1 MSFASRGLL
10 YRVVACT
17 LKTAA
22 LIVVMAVLTGWGPRV
37 TDPPTAVLGEV
48 EVLGLEVVAADT
60 GGVIGTDPS
69 VQILDALCVT
79 SEATPELC

>member
-10 YRVVACT
+10 HRLVAGT

-22 LIVVMAVLTGWGPRV
+22 LIVAMVALTGLGSRA
-37 TDPPTAVLGEV
+37 TAPPTAVLGEV
-48 EVLGLEVVAADT
+48 EVVGADAGDVV
-60 GGVIGTDPS
+60 GTDPS

-79 SEATPELC
+79 NEATPELC

>member
-10 YRVVACT
+10 YRVVAGT

-22 LIVVMAVLTGWGPRV
+22 LIVVMAALTGWGSRA
-37 TDPPTAVLGEV
+37 TGPPTAVLGEV
-48 EVLGLEVVAADT
+48 EVVGADT
-60 GGVIGTDPS
+60 GGVVGTDPS

>member
-1 MSFASRGLL
+1 MSFASRGFLH
-10 YRVVACT
+10 RVVAAT

-22 LIVVMAVLTGWGPRV
+22 LIVVMAALTGWGTRA
-37 TDPPTAVLGEV
+37 TGQPTAVLGEV
-48 EVLGLEVVAADT
+48 EVVHADT
-60 GGVIGTDPS
+60 VGVVGTDPS

>member
-1 MSFASRGLL
+1 MSFASRGRLH
-10 YRVVACT
+10 RVVAGT

-22 LIVVMAVLTGWGPRV
+22 LIVVMAALTGWGGRA
-37 TDPPTAVLGEV
+37 TGPPTAVLGEV
-48 EVLGLEVVAADT
+48 EVVGADT
-60 GGVIGTDPS
+60 GGVLGTDPS